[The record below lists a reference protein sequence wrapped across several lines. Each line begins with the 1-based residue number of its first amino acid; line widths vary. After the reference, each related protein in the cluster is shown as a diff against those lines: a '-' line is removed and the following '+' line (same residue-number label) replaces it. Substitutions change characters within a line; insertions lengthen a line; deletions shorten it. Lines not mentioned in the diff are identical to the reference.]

1 MNEELG
7 QVYTIL
13 TDKTGTLRVRMM
25 CSIMYERLSNSQSTY
40 GEATQKH
47 INDYADAGLRTLVL
61 AYRQLE
67 EIEYTKFERNFTAAK
82 NSVSADRDE
91 LIDEATDL
99 IERDLILFGAA
110 AVEDKLQKGRYLA
123 NFMNLKSDA
132 LFHRYACSLL
142 RQGMKQITI
151 TLDTP
156 DIIAL
161 EKGGDK
167 GAINKVDKVLQIIVT
182 ESSV

>member
-13 TDKTGTLRVRMM
+13 TDKTGTLGVRMM

-99 IERDLILFGAA
+99 IERDLILFGAT
-110 AVEDKLQKGRYLA
+110 AVEDKLQKGVSKSYLLSCCKMEHFMTSLWFEHA
-123 NFMNLKSDA
+123 NFPFSMYLT
-132 LFHRYACSLL
+132 H
-142 RQGMKQITI
+142 
-151 TLDTP
+151 
-156 DIIAL
+156 
-161 EKGGDK
+161 
-167 GAINKVDKVLQIIVT
+167 
-182 ESSV
+182 